1 MALTRGGLLELPPV
15 VGCPSPVPA
24 KEIVLVVDGGF
35 AGDRGLSRHQTRSW
49 SRRHSSMTTPRG
61 NYDPLASHC
70 HTQRHVTPPMSD
82 KVVFKKSA
90 SRPAQRARDD
100 DGGEPSTVNSPIS
113 LASKLKSKAKRAQP
127 KSRLSFGADDEVSVL
142 QPAGSVLIRRA
153 LGPRGTL
160 ISD

>member
-1 MALTRGGLLELPPV
+1 
-15 VGCPSPVPA
+15 
-24 KEIVLVVDGGF
+24 
-35 AGDRGLSRHQTRSW
+35 
-49 SRRHSSMTTPRG
+49 
-61 NYDPLASHC
+61 
-70 HTQRHVTPPMSD
+70 MSD